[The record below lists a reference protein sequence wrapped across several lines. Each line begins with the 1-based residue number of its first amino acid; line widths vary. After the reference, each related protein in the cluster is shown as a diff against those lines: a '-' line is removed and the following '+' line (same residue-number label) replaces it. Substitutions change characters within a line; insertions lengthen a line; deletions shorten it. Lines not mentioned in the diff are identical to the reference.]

1 MSEILLSAENAEKTS
16 NLRTMSGKAITKEFV
31 AKMMDHAVLKPAMTD
46 DDIRSNAAMCAAKGV
61 GDLCVRPSDAALAAA
76 LLKDTETTVAVVVGF
91 PHGASRSEV
100 KALEARLA
108 IEDGADE
115 LDMVMN
121 IGKFLSGDFA
131 CVQRDIEAVVA
142 EARPRGVTVKVI
154 IESCLLTL
162 DQVAAACE
170 IAIAAGAD
178 FVKTSTGFNGEGA
191 TPEAVEVMLNTCAGR
206 AKVKPSGGIR
216 DWERAVMFLEM
227 GVHRLGVGSA
237 DKILDGASPE
247 GEGAY

>member
-1 MSEILLSAENAEKTS
+1 MSTDN
-16 NLRTMSGKAITKEFV
+16 ITKEYV
-31 AKMMDHAVLKPAMTD
+31 GKMMDHAVLKPAMTD
-46 DDIRSNAAMCAAKGV
+46 DDIRKNAAMCIEKGV
-61 GDLCVRPSDAALAAA
+61 GDLCVRPSDTALAVS
-76 LLKDTETTVAVVVGF
+76 LLKDSDTTVAVVIGF
-91 PHGASRSEV
+91 PHGANRPEV

-121 IGKFLSGDFA
+121 IGKFLSGDYEY
-131 CVQRDIEAVVA
+131 VQRDIEAVVA
-142 EARPRGVTVKVI
+142 EAKEKGIVVKVI
-154 IESCLLTL
+154 LETCLLTL
-162 DQVAAACE
+162 DQVAGACE

-191 TPEAVEVMLNTCAGR
+191 TPEVVEVMLKTCDGR

-216 DWERAVMFLEM
+216 DWDRAVMFLKM